1 MQRYYEDHPSA
12 FQWSLWQ
19 QVCAREREREVWG
32 GCIGALTGALIGLVY
47 THRKHTTRT
56 QVIGGVIGLICCC
69 VLVYSEVNAMLL
81 TRDLDA
87 LKAAE
92 LLSAPKSIELS
103 QRELVSMENQK
114 KWLCVDVCVSVCF
127 DCIISGKAL

>member
-1 MQRYYEDHPSA
+1 M
-12 FQWSLWQ
+12 
-19 QVCAREREREVWG
+19 
-32 GCIGALTGALIGLVY
+32 
-47 THRKHTTRT
+47 TRT

-103 QRELVSMENQK
+103 QRELVSMENKK
-114 KWLCVDVCVSVCF
+114 KWLCVDVCVSVF
-127 DCIISGKAL
+127 

>member
-1 MQRYYEDHPSA
+1 M
-12 FQWSLWQ
+12 
-19 QVCAREREREVWG
+19 
-32 GCIGALTGALIGLVY
+32 
-47 THRKHTTRT
+47 TRT

-103 QRELVSMENQK
+103 QRELVSMEKIK
-114 KWLCVDVCVSVCF
+114 KWLCGWACVLCF
-127 DCIISGKAL
+127 DCIISGKALTV

>member
-1 MQRYYEDHPSA
+1 MN
-12 FQWSLWQ
+12 
-19 QVCAREREREVWG
+19 
-32 GCIGALTGALIGLVY
+32 

-103 QRELVSMENQK
+103 QRELVSTRNK
-114 KWLCVDVCVSVCF
+114 K
-127 DCIISGKAL
+127 

>member
-1 MQRYYEDHPSA
+1 
-12 FQWSLWQ
+12 
-19 QVCAREREREVWG
+19 
-32 GCIGALTGALIGLVY
+32 
-47 THRKHTTRT
+47 
-56 QVIGGVIGLICCC
+56 VIGGVIGLICCC

-103 QRELVSMENQK
+103 QRELVSMEK
-114 KWLCVDVCVSVCF
+114 
-127 DCIISGKAL
+127 